1 MVRHFFVGV
10 DVGTTGI
17 KAIVFDEADTIVAAH
32 RVATPWR
39 SVPTGA
45 EADGQALLSAA
56 RTAIAVALADC
67 PAGSVAGL
75 GVAGLGESG
84 VLLDAAG
91 RPIGPVIAWHDRRDG
106 AELDALA
113 TALGPADFCATTGLP
128 MRRQWSIT
136 KHRWLRDHLPETRT
150 AVRRLNIPEW
160 IVRGLGG
167 DEVTEASLAGRTG
180 WLRLADRDWW
190 PAALEWAGVSDTLMP
205 RLIAA
210 GEPAGTAGRDIP
222 ALAGAVLTV
231 AGHDHQAAAVGAEA
245 CGLGDEL
252 DSCGTAEALVRTVA
266 PGIGEA
272 NVLALTAAGI
282 TVGWHAEPGRW
293 CLLGASQAGLV
304 LRRVLRMLGITADNR
319 DQLERAAAA
328 ITAQNL
334 RVRAPAFEPLDILG
348 VDDDTTPAHIW
359 RAAVDEAAAQI
370 GQIHDAMT
378 AASGR
383 HGRIVVTGGW
393 ANSPAYLEAKIRR
406 FGPVARSA
414 VAEAGARGAATAARR
429 AFAAAEGVHR

>member
-17 KAIVFDEADTIVAAH
+17 KAVVFDEADTMVASH

-39 SVPTGA
+39 STPTGA
-45 EADGQALLSAA
+45 EADGQELLSAA
-56 RTAIAVALADC
+56 RTALAVALADR
-67 PAGSVAGL
+67 PAGSVAAL

-91 RPIGPVIAWHDRRDG
+91 RPVGPVIAWHDRRDG
-106 AELDALA
+106 AELDGLA
-113 TALGPADFCATTGLP
+113 AALGAEEFCATTGLP
-128 MRRQWSIT
+128 LRRQWSLT
-136 KHRWLRDHLPETRT
+136 KHRWLREHVPETRR

-180 WLRLADRDWW
+180 WLRLAERDWW
-190 PAALEWAGVSDTLMP
+190 PAALEWAGASETLMP
-205 RLIAA
+205 RLIVA
-210 GEPAGTAGRDIP
+210 GEPAGTAGSDIP

-231 AGHDHQAAAVGAEA
+231 GGHDHQAAAVGAEA
-245 CGLGDEL
+245 CGVGDEL

-266 PGIGEA
+266 PGIDRA
-272 NVLALTAAGI
+272 NVLALTSAGI
-282 TVGWHAEPGRW
+282 TVGWHAAPGRW
-293 CLLGASQAGLV
+293 CLLGASQAGLL
-304 LRRVLRMLGITADNR
+304 LRRVVRMLGITAQGR
-319 DQLERAAAA
+319 DELERAAAA
-328 ITAQNL
+328 ITAQRL
-334 RVRAPAFEPLDILG
+334 RVRGPDFESLDILG

-370 GQIHDAMT
+370 GQIHDAMS

-383 HGRIVVTGGW
+383 HRRIVVTGGW

-414 VAEAGARGAATAARR
+414 VVEAGARGAATAARR
-429 AFAAAEGVHR
+429 AFAAAEGEGR